1 MAAASPERAELIS
14 SASPVTPPS
23 SCVLADTNGSRRH
36 TSSDGTACHMR
47 RIHISRVKTR
57 RVKSRR
63 SGVTPDRCWP
73 LIQRDDELRVRTR
86 ARLPAAL
93 DALPARAPGALAGR
107 ERRLGVAASFGLVP
121 PGRRRARDRRAR
133 ARATPPAPPTEL
145 GHARGYDGVG
155 IGETL
160 DDLGCLYRTL
170 GAAEPPLAV
179 VRALCEGWADA
190 QAGAVV
196 FGAALDPESGLPSR
210 QYLALR
216 LAEAYRDA
224 TLPTQRARTVA
235 DLGTISSS
243 STSPTGD
250 VDPFTRA
257 ARSAAVGAAMTQT
270 YGDGH
275 PMATL
280 GGGVF
285 AVLARA
291 DEDPHPPIEA
301 LHAEIDRRCELLK
314 VRASTRQPVR
324 VWIEPLP
331 STHEQAVRM
340 LDRVAGA

>member
-1 MAAASPERAELIS
+1 MTI
-14 SASPVTPPS
+14 
-23 SCVLADTNGSRRH
+23 N
-36 TSSDGTACHMR
+36 
-47 RIHISRVKTR
+47 
-57 RVKSRR
+57 
-63 SGVTPDRCWP
+63 SGFNDAP
-73 LIQRDDELRVRTR
+73 LPTD
-86 ARLPAAL
+86 AMPAAL
-93 DALPARAPGALAGR
+93 R
-107 ERRLGVAASFGLVP
+107 ERWRDESVGSVWLRPSDWYHPAVDAIATALLAAGDPVD
-121 PGRRRARDRRAR
+121 AA
-133 ARATPPAPPTEL
+133 TEL

-160 DDLGCLYRTL
+160 DDLACLYRTL
-170 GAAEPPLAV
+170 GADEPPMAV

-196 FGAALDPESGLPSR
+196 VGAALDPESGLPSR

-216 LAEAYRDA
+216 LAETYRDA

-235 DLGTISSS
+235 ELGHHLVLIDVA
-243 STSPTGD
+243 TGD

-257 ARSAAVGAAMTQT
+257 ARSAAVGAAMTVT

-291 DEDPHPPIEA
+291 DEDPHPPLDA
-301 LHAEIDRRCELLK
+301 LHAEIARRCELLK
-314 VRASTRQPVR
+314 VHASTRQPVR

-331 STHEQAVRM
+331 ATHEQALRM
-340 LDRVAGA
+340 LDRAARP